1 MSESN
6 IQDKSQ
12 NENSQIEANNATRK
26 AVLVQEL
33 CGYSIYKSPTCFV
46 VHITA
51 GDLFFGYYTTFA
63 SCIRDI
69 MNAKLTN
76 QLVKR
81 SAQDKR
87 NLDSLLGCLDQYT
100 ERLELLLEPLRGIRA
115 IDFET
120 KSE

>member
-6 IQDKSQ
+6 VQDKSQ
-12 NENSQIEANNATRK
+12 TENLQIESSSTTRK

-46 VHITA
+46 VHVTE

-63 SCIRDI
+63 SCVRDI
-69 MNAKLTN
+69 MNANLTN

-100 ERLELLLEPLRGIRA
+100 EKLEQLLKPLYNIRA